1 MSGNSGA
8 EQLNIRLSVPVQNEE
23 VVGKDIIPDIID
35 NEELIKEAEQVLDKI
50 EDAVLDAKD
59 TLFKVEFEKESFDEP
74 EIEKIEENVDSD
86 ILVEENVDE
95 AIENSSQYNDC
106 KEIITKDNFVN
117 NQSETI
123 SVEEPKIKELTVVE
137 TTPEIKVDI
146 NEVIGGFEV
155 ARKVI
160 KGLYKTVF
168 NSSFNPSE
176 NDVVAD
182 LLAYIGAKAEEYQKA
197 EEYLTAFGVETS
209 RFANRYREKSYIPL
223 CFKISVWADKN
234 KNLNETIELLNG
246 VLRALFAFNVSE
258 SEVKTVEKV
267 RSSITSIIE
276 YLNAQGVDS
285 GF

>member
-8 EQLNIRLSVPVQNEE
+8 EQFNIRLSVPVQNEE

-74 EIEKIEENVDSD
+74 EIEKVEENVDSD

-95 AIENSSQYNDC
+95 EIKNSSQYNDC

-117 NQSETI
+117 NQSEI
-123 SVEEPKIKELTVVE
+123 VSVEEPKIEELTVVE

-146 NEVIGGFEV
+146 SEVIGGFEE

-160 KGLYKTVF
+160 KGLYNQV
-168 NSSFNPSE
+168 
-176 NDVVAD
+176 
-182 LLAYIGAKAEEYQKA
+182 
-197 EEYLTAFGVETS
+197 
-209 RFANRYREKSYIPL
+209 
-223 CFKISVWADKN
+223 
-234 KNLNETIELLNG
+234 
-246 VLRALFAFNVSE
+246 
-258 SEVKTVEKV
+258 
-267 RSSITSIIE
+267 
-276 YLNAQGVDS
+276 
-285 GF
+285 